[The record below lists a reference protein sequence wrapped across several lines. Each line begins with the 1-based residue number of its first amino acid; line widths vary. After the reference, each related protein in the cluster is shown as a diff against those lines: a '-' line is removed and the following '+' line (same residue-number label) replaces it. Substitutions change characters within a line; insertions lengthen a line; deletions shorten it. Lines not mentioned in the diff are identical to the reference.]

1 MSWKN
6 FSANL
11 SSLGGNLAHSVQG
24 IDLSGTSSKLTKG
37 LSEFQ
42 QTVKESIGR
51 TDEDG
56 VTELPEEYKAL
67 ERRCDALK
75 NAHQSLLRVA
85 KVYSTEPYDYPTN
98 INESLGEIGSNV
110 SHSLTFWASQATKN
124 TALPKIEPTEKVTEQ
139 KKTLPHALSRA
150 AAGAALDLTGG
161 SAAAAS
167 DTSATSQ
174 GDVRLGRSLQAYAVA
189 QDKIGAARLAQDA
202 AITNNFYK
210 PWTSTLNNQINA
222 AVKARQHVKSARLSL
237 DAARAKYKHL
247 STGAAG
253 ASSNAQKVE
262 QARLEVEAAE
272 ETLVTATE
280 EAINLM
286 RAVLDNPDSLK
297 SLSSLVKAQQEY
309 HAKAAEILAGI
320 TDTIE
325 ESAVAAEVDYRKSRT

>member
-1 MSWKN
+1 MVVEY
-6 FSANL
+6 A
-11 SSLGGNLAHSVQG
+11 
-24 IDLSGTSSKLTKG
+24 DLS
-37 LSEFQ
+37 
-42 QTVKESIGR
+42 
-51 TDEDG
+51 
-56 VTELPEEYKAL
+56 
-67 ERRCDALK
+67 
-75 NAHQSLLRVA
+75 
-85 KVYSTEPYDYPTN
+85 PY
-98 INESLGEIGSNV
+98 L
-110 SHSLTFWASQATKN
+110 
-124 TALPKIEPTEKVTEQ
+124 
-139 KKTLPHALSRA
+139 
-150 AAGAALDLTGG
+150 AALDLTGG

-286 RAVLDNPDSLK
+286 RAVLDN
-297 SLSSLVKAQQEY
+297 V
-309 HAKAAEILAGI
+309 
-320 TDTIE
+320 
-325 ESAVAAEVDYRKSRT
+325 SRTNFCTWAIPAIQADSTTISLHAARLPQILVIPRQGSTGIPCESSGDLGRYYRHNRRVCCRCRSRL